1 MTKALAF
8 RLCICAIIL
17 LRIPGDVCME
27 IIGGKEVV
35 KHSRPYMALIQRTNI
50 LLCGG
55 ALISSKWVVTA
66 AHCYDASL
74 QVTLGVH
81 SRTKK
86 DKAWQIRKV
95 KMSVPHPYYD
105 NKTKVN
111 DIMLLKLDKA
121 VKKNKNV
128 SFLPLPKSKK
138 DIQAG
143 IDCRIAGWG
152 LVKNMDRKGS
162 DVLMEANVT
171 VIDRRKCN
179 SEEYYNLDPVITV
192 DMLCAGSVD
201 NKVRTDS
208 CKGDSGGPLICNG
221 EFRAV
226 TSFGDK
232 CGILKKPGVYT
243 LLSQKY
249 IQWIKKVTRG
259 DA

>member
-1 MTKALAF
+1 MRKVQVF
-8 RLCICAIIL
+8 CLCVFAVIL
-17 LRIPGDVCME
+17 LRIPGDVCTE
-27 IIGGKEVV
+27 IIGGKEVPE
-35 KHSRPYMALIQRTNI
+35 HSRPFMALVTGKGI
-50 LLCGG
+50 CGG

-66 AHCYDASL
+66 AHCYDTSL
-74 QVTLGVH
+74 QVILGVH
-81 SRTKK
+81 SQSKK

-95 KMSVPHPYYD
+95 KMRVPHPCYD
-105 NKTKVN
+105 NQTKVN

-121 VKKNKNV
+121 VEKNKNV
-128 SFLPLPKSKK
+128 SFLPLPESGKH
-138 DIQAG
+138 IQAG
-143 IDCRIAGWG
+143 TNCHIAGWG
-152 LVKNMDRKGS
+152 LVRNGDMKGS

-171 VIDRRKCN
+171 VIDWRKCN
-179 SEEYYNLDPVITV
+179 SEEYYNLNPVITV

-201 NKVRTDS
+201 NKVRRDS

-226 TSFGDK
+226 TSFGSK
-232 CGILKKPGVYT
+232 CGLLKKPGVYT